1 MDEYLTG
8 RRAAQPGF
16 VEPSFPTIAG
26 AGANGAII
34 HYRAQPDGCARIDG
48 GTMLLVDSG
57 APQTARFYQVLA
69 EQCLMAGLVLW
80 DGMHV
85 AHVQEG
91 NMPLFKLPGVI
102 LLRASSNHLRAN
114 ACPSNT
120 RPL

>member
-1 MDEYLTG
+1 MTCVRWQAAEGAELTEVGVDEYLTG

-57 APQTARFYQVLA
+57 APQTACSHRAAA
-69 EQCLMAGLVLW
+69 EQGFMPGLV
-80 DGMHV
+80 
-85 AHVQEG
+85 
-91 NMPLFKLPGVI
+91 P
-102 LLRASSNHLRAN
+102 
-114 ACPSNT
+114 
-120 RPL
+120 